1 MSDSKTEAPD
11 FGYEEMTD
19 NAAAAAGKPKRTLES
34 VRASSIEPE
43 AVEWLW
49 PDRFAIGKLG
59 LIAGLPD
66 EGKGQILCYTAAQ
79 ITRGGPWPCN
89 EGRAPQGNVV
99 MLTAEDTINDTIVPR
114 LIAAGVDLDCVEIVK
129 MVRVGDNKRQMFSL
143 VTDLELLKQ
152 KIVEVGDVKMVQ
164 IDPVSAYLG
173 VGKMDS
179 FRGTDVRA
187 VLAPLVDLAAELG
200 VAIIGVMHFNKKT
213 DVTNALLRI
222 SDSLAFGAL
231 ARHVYGVVDDTEN
244 DRKLFVR
251 AKNSVAANS
260 KNNTLAYRFEA
271 REIGISRMTGKS
283 IWAPYVAW
291 DTQYVDVTATEAM
304 QAVTESKS
312 PTVRDQA
319 KKFLSS
325 ILAQGPVD
333 SVEIEEAAEANG
345 ISRRTLFR
353 AKDELDIMAKRDGP
367 NGTWRWWLPQD

>member
-1 MSDSKTEAPD
+1 MSDSKTETPD
-11 FGYEEMTD
+11 FGIEEMVDT
-19 NAAAAAGKPKRTLES
+19 AEAAAGKPKRTLES

-43 AVEWLW
+43 AIEWLW

-114 LIAAGVDLDCVEIVK
+114 LIAAGADLDRVEIVK
-129 MVRVGDNKRQMFSL
+129 MVCTGNKKQMFSL

-152 KIVEVGDVKMVQ
+152 KIVEVGDVRMVQ
-164 IDPVSAYLG
+164 IDPISAYLG

-200 VAIIGVMHFNKKT
+200 VAVVGIMHFNKKT

-231 ARHVYGVVDDTEN
+231 ARHVYGVVDDAEN
-244 DRKLFVR
+244 ERKLFVR

-271 REIGISRMTGKS
+271 REIGTSRLTGKS

-291 DTQYVDVTATEAM
+291 KTEYVDVTATEAM
-304 QAVTESKS
+304 QAATESKS
-312 PTVRDQA
+312 PTARDEA

-325 ILAQGPVD
+325 IVGPVD

-353 AKDELDIMAKRDGP
+353 AKAELGIIAKKDGP
-367 NGTWRWWLPQD
+367 NGSWPWWPSAGLD